1 MKDFKLLS
9 TRRSFLKGGAAV
21 LGAGALTASPF
32 HRALAEDFPSRNMQ
46 ILIPTGEGGGADRD
60 ARMFA
65 TVWRKYLNT
74 NFEYSYYPGA
84 AGQVGYEFYVAKS
97 EPDCYNLLFGNLG
110 PEIIMQ
116 AMQNPK
122 AKQGKDFIYFAEIT
136 DETMCI
142 FVGKNS
148 KFKSIEQLVDEA
160 KKRPVTVAT
169 SRLPHPAS
177 IGVLALGEA
186 TGAKFQLVPYGG
198 GNPSAMAAITGE
210 VDCCTLP
217 ITNAIQL
224 DKEVLILTVF
234 AKKNPFG
241 EMADNAPPVN
251 DVFGTKIP
259 ALSSRRGFAIHTKAI
274 EKYPDRFKILQDT
287 IKQTALDPQYAD
299 AVEKAGMPRSF
310 VQYGG
315 RDETVAFADEM
326 LALAEK
332 YKPLL
337 AGKKKKS

>member
-1 MKDFKLLS
+1 MKDFTITP
-9 TRRSFLKGGAAV
+9 TRRSFLKGGAMAV
-21 LGAGALTASPF
+21 GAGALSASPLSK
-32 HRALAEDFPSRNMQ
+32 AWAAFPERNIS

-65 TVWRKYLNT
+65 TVWRKYLNNA

-84 AGQVGYEFYVAKS
+84 AGQVGYEFYAAKS

-148 KFKSIEQLVDEA
+148 KITTIQQLVDEA
-160 KKRPVTVAT
+160 KKRVVTVAT

-186 TGAKFQLVPYGG
+186 TGAKFQLVPFGG

-259 ALSSRRGFAIHTKAI
+259 ALSSRRGFAIHVKAI
-274 EKYPDRFKILQDT
+274 EAYPDRFKVLEET
-287 IKQTALDPQYAD
+287 VKKAALDPEYAD
-299 AVEKAGMPRSF
+299 LVEKAGMPRSF
-310 VQYGG
+310 VSYGG
-315 RDETVAFADEM
+315 REETVAFADEM

-337 AGKKKKS
+337 AAKKK

>member
-1 MKDFKLLS
+1 MKDFTITP

-21 LGAGALTASPF
+21 LGAGALAASPLTK
-32 HRALAEDFPSRNMQ
+32 AWGAGFPERNVH

-60 ARMFA
+60 ARMFS

-84 AGQVGYEFYVAKS
+84 AGQVGYEFYVAKK

-116 AMQNPK
+116 AMQKPK
-122 AKQGKDFIYFAEIT
+122 AKQGTDFIYFCQIT

-148 KFKSIEQLVDEA
+148 KFKTIEQLVDEA
-160 KKRPVTVAT
+160 KKRVVTVAT

-177 IGVLALGEA
+177 IGTLALAEA

-224 DKEVLILTVF
+224 DKEALILTVF
-234 AKKNPFG
+234 SKKNVFG

-251 DVFGTKIP
+251 QVFGTKIP
-259 ALSSRRGFAIHTKAI
+259 ELTSSRGFAIHVKAV
-274 EKYPDRFKILQDT
+274 EAYPDRFKILEES
-287 IKQTALDPQYAD
+287 IKKAALDKEYAD
-299 AVEKAGMPRSF
+299 LVEKAGMPRSF

-315 RDETVAFADEM
+315 RDETVAFSNEM

-332 YKPLL
+332 YSPLL
-337 AGKKKKS
+337 AAKKK